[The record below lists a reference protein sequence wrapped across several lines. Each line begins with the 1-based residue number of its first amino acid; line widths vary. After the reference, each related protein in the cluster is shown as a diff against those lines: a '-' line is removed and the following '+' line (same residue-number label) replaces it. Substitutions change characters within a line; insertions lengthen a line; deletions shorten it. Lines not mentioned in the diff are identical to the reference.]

1 MLLKFLHKFCIP
13 TREKI
18 LELRVYSTYCREDLE
33 KFSMQYI
40 PKWFAFPRGKDYPSE
55 KYLGMFLELGIFE

>member
-40 PKWFAFPRGKDYPSE
+40 PK
-55 KYLGMFLELGIFE
+55 